1 MEQTEALMMIIVMPA
16 MFGGMAWAFKTLLNY
31 LQQRRLSKMTFEMQ
45 NKVIDKFGTAPEAL
59 QYLES
64 KAGARLLETAAA
76 GPTNPRMRILFS
88 VQSGVILAALGVGFL
103 LVRGVMPEG
112 ADAFSMV
119 GILALCLGVG
129 FLVSAVIAH
138 YLSKSWG
145 LINGDSEHI
154 STDL

>member
-1 MEQTEALMMIIVMPA
+1 MEFSEAAMMMIVMPT
-16 MFGGMAWAFKTLLNY
+16 MFGGMAWAFKALLNY
-31 LQQRRLSKMTFEMQ
+31 FQISRLSKMTFELQ

-145 LINGDSEHI
+145 LVNGDSERA
-154 STDL
+154 SSDL